1 MLSAVLLGGARTDMF
16 DLLAQI
22 WLSATRRA
30 LTYFI
35 AIASLGLGVAAFVC
49 LGALSESFTDSL
61 TRRVRDPHAD
71 WEYPA
76 APLAVGPTVSMEV
89 WREKRPLDAD
99 RVAEQ
104 VRRALARGV
113 GVMAT
118 GAYDVKVGRHAL
130 SEWPVAAISSDW
142 LELRPHFWE
151 IHYTIAGRLFI
162 SEDDRS
168 GEAVCII
175 DHRLARALGE
185 NADPVGQTVKVDGR
199 PFRVVGVVRGGGY
212 SPGGC
217 DGLLL
222 ISFSAA
228 YPLLRIQP
236 PDGLSFV
243 VRCNETGVESEMN
256 SVQTAVSRA
265 LGPEYRVSV
274 GSPWLDLSK
283 TRQQISYMRL
293 LLGGI
298 SLLPLVVGLLGM
310 VSMLLANLNTRVREI
325 GVHRAMGATRPRQA
339 ILVFCEAGVT
349 GLLAGLLGIAAGAAV
364 LRLLTSAWGAELR
377 TAPGWM
383 TAAVLA
389 GVLTALLA
397 GIIPAR
403 AAMRISPCEALR
415 AE

>member
-1 MLSAVLLGGARTDMF
+1 VF
-16 DLLAQI
+16 DLLAQM

-61 TRRVRDPHAD
+61 THRIRDPQSD
-71 WEYPA
+71 WESPA
-76 APLAVGPTVSMEV
+76 APLAVGPTISVEV
-89 WREKRPLDAD
+89 GREERPLDAKWVD
-99 RVAEQ
+99 EQ
-104 VRRALARGV
+104 VRRTLAREV

-118 GAYDVKVGRHAL
+118 GSYDLKVGRHAL
-130 SEWPVAAISSDW
+130 SEWPVAVVSSHW

-151 IHYTIAGRLFI
+151 MHYTIAGRLLTP
-162 SEDDRS
+162 EDDRS

-228 YPLLRIQP
+228 HPLLRIQP

-243 VRCNETGVESEMN
+243 VRCDETGVESEMN

-265 LGPEYRVSV
+265 LGRDHRVSV
-274 GSPWLDLSK
+274 GSPWLELNR

-310 VSMLLANLNTRVREI
+310 VSMLLANLNSRVREI
-325 GVHRAMGATRPRQA
+325 GVHRALGATRSRQA

-349 GLLAGLLGIAAGAAV
+349 GLLAGLVGIAAGTAV
-364 LRLLTSAWGAELR
+364 LHLLASAWGAELH
-377 TAPGWM
+377 TAPGWV
-383 TAAVLA
+383 TAALLA
-389 GVLTALLA
+389 GLTTALLA

-403 AAMRISPCEALR
+403 AAIRISPCEALR